1 MAAIGVILA
10 SVREGRRGEAF
21 ASWLV
26 ELARSHAG
34 LAPELVDL
42 RDWPLPSYSYGV
54 RALDAEKHYADG
66 SLQARWAELIRGFDG
81 FVIVSP
87 EYNRGYPGQ
96 LKNALDS
103 LYQAWNYKPVA
114 FVTYGGFA
122 AGSRAAEQLA
132 QVAREL
138 KLVPLRDEVNL
149 SLIGLAQDE
158 RGFPKADLYG
168 KKAQTLLGELAFW
181 AELLKTGRER
191 LPQ

>member
-21 ASWLV
+21 AHWLL

-34 LAPELVDL
+34 LEAELLDL
-42 RDWPLPSYSYGV
+42 RDWPLPSYSYRV
-54 RALDAEKHYADG
+54 RGLEAEKYYQSG
-66 SLQARWAELIRGFDG
+66 SLQARWAESIRKFDG
-81 FVIVSP
+81 FVLVSP

-114 FVTYGGFA
+114 FLTYGGLA

-132 QVAREL
+132 QVTREL

-149 SLIGLAQDE
+149 SLIGLAVDE
-158 RGFPKADLYG
+158 RGFPTGELQR
-168 KKAQTLLGELAFW
+168 KKAQTLLSELAFW
-181 AELLKTGRER
+181 VDLLKSGRER
-191 LPQ
+191 LQR

>member
-1 MAAIGVILA
+1 MSAIGVILA

-21 ASWLV
+21 ARWLL

-34 LAPELVDL
+34 LELELIDL

-54 RALDAEKHYADG
+54 RGMEAEQHYSAG
-66 SLQARWAELIRGFDG
+66 SLQARWAEAIRSFDG

-87 EYNRGYPGQ
+87 EYNRGFPGQ
-96 LKNALDS
+96 LKNALDA

-114 FVTYGGFA
+114 FLTYGGFA

-138 KLVPLRDEVNL
+138 KLVALRDEVNL
-149 SLIGLAQDE
+149 SLVGLAVDE
-158 RGFPKADLYG
+158 RGFPTGELHAR
-168 KKAQTLLGELAFW
+168 KAQALLGELAFW
-181 AELLKTGRER
+181 VDLLKTGRER
-191 LPQ
+191 RPH

>member
-21 ASWLV
+21 ARWLL
-26 ELARSHAG
+26 ELASAHPS
-34 LAPELVDL
+34 LEPELIDL
-42 RDWPLPSYSYGV
+42 RDWPLPSYSYAV
-54 RALDAEKHYADG
+54 RGTEAERHYPAG
-66 SLQARWAELIRGFDG
+66 SLPARFAELVRRFDG
-81 FVIVSP
+81 FVLVSP

-96 LKNALDS
+96 LKNALDA

-114 FVTYGGFA
+114 FLTYGGVA

-149 SLIGLAQDE
+149 SLLGLAVDE
-158 RGFPKADLYG
+158 RGFPTGELQR

-181 AELLKTGRER
+181 VDLLKGGRER
-191 LPQ
+191 LPR